1 MESILKGKRDRYC
14 EKKDFTPAP
23 VLKCKKD
30 LYNDIPLQFL
40 DPQVAE
46 HVSHLQ
52 QVTDF
57 NYKKFLEKH
66 LMFIAEPMF
75 EE

>member
-30 LYNDIPLQFL
+30 LYNDIPLQ
-40 DPQVAE
+40 
-46 HVSHLQ
+46 